1 MLFSG
6 VVDDGIRM
14 FNDANCDE
22 DYIRDTHQGYIE
34 YLEQFCCLD
43 KNRDRRISLEEYG
56 MIVEICLDYSHFL

>member
-14 FNDANCDE
+14 FNDANCDG
-22 DYIRDTHQGYIE
+22 DKHQGYIE

-43 KNRDRRISLEEYG
+43 KNRDRRSSLEEIG
-56 MIVEICLDYSHFL
+56 RIVQICLDLSL